1 VVPFKLYSTPDW
13 VAIVILPV
21 DTARR
26 GWVTLEAVGI
36 AGGNG
41 TALIIVA
48 EEEFATQQVL
58 STVFL
63 TNKV

>member
-1 VVPFKLYSTPDW
+1 
-13 VAIVILPV
+13 VILPV
-21 DTARR
+21 DTAQRR
-26 GWVTLEAVGI
+26 LSYTLEAVGT
-36 AGGNG
+36 GGNG

-48 EEEFATQQVL
+48 EEEFATQVL